1 MPRPTRSVAALVV
14 AFTALAGLT
23 ACSSGENGGAPATTT
38 STSTT
43 TEGASGPEDD
53 SGSAGGSDAND
64 DEATDC
70 EADQEAGSER
80 LSGSETVMWTA
91 DTESTQ
97 ATTDATAG
105 TTPTFQSDGTLDRSE
120 LTVGVDEVFA
130 IVGDDEIRAVIVG
143 CADGQTVAGPAPAG
157 FYITVPGTYDVVEK
171 LSDTT
176 IATIT
181 VE

>member
-1 MPRPTRSVAALVV
+1 MPRPTRSFAALVL
-14 AFTALAGLT
+14 AFTALAGLA
-23 ACSSGENGGAPATTT
+23 ACSSTEDVAAPATT
-38 STSTT
+38 STSTIPA
-43 TEGASGPEDD
+43 GASDPEDD
-53 SGSAGGSDAND
+53 SGSADGTGASE

-97 ATTDATAG
+97 ATTDATAD
-105 TTPTFQSDGTLDRSE
+105 TTLTFQSDGTLDRSE
-120 LTVGVDEVFA
+120 LTIGVNEVFA

-143 CADGQTVAGPAPAG
+143 CADGQTVYGPAPAG
-157 FYITVPGTYDVVEK
+157 FYITAPGTYDVVEE
-171 LSDTT
+171 LSDAT